1 MTTDSQQ
8 GAIEVAAAVIERPDG
23 HFLMA
28 SRPEGKAYAG
38 WWEFPGGKVEAGETA
53 REALQRE
60 LLEELGIEVTE
71 AVPWLNRSF
80 VYPHAHV
87 MLRFF
92 RVTAWV
98 GEPHPREGQT
108 FAWTTAHAPSVT
120 PILPANGPIL
130 KALQL
135 PLEYAISTAEKL
147 GIPEFLDRLD
157 KRLAQG
163 LRFVQLRE
171 KTLPKEELAVLAREV
186 AARCREHQALLAIN
200 GDIALAQSLE
210 AGLQLSGK
218 QLMNLSERPD
228 LVWIGASCHNEEEL
242 AQAAALELDWALIS
256 PVLPTPT
263 HPGAPALGW
272 DKTAQLL
279 RNSPIPVY
287 ALGGMKLDDLAHARS
302 LGAHGIALSSA
313 AWK

>member
-1 MTTDSQQ
+1 
-8 GAIEVAAAVIERPDG
+8 
-23 HFLMA
+23 MA

-53 REALQRE
+53 RQALQRE
-60 LLEELGIEVTE
+60 LQEELGIEVTE
-71 AVPWLNRSF
+71 AWPWLNRSH
-80 VYPHAHV
+80 VYPHAHE

-92 RVTAWV
+92 RVTGWV
-98 GEPHPREGQT
+98 GEPHPCEGQT
-108 FAWTTAHAPSVT
+108 FSWTKAGLPSVS

-135 PLEYAISTAEKL
+135 PLEYAISNAEKL
-147 GIPEFLDRLD
+147 GIPQFLQRLD
-157 KRLAQG
+157 QRLAQG

-171 KTLPKEELAVLAREV
+171 KTLPKAELSALAREV

-200 GDIALAQSLE
+200 GDFSLAQFLE
-210 AGLQLSGK
+210 AGLQLSAS
-218 QLMNLSERPD
+218 QLMGLATRPD
-228 LVWIGASCHNEEEL
+228 LAWVGASCHNHDEL
-242 AQAAALELDWALIS
+242 AKAAALELDWALIS

-272 DKTAQLL
+272 DHTEQCLQNCTL
-279 RNSPIPVY
+279 PIY
-287 ALGGMKLDDLAHARS
+287 ALGGLNPHDLAHARRI
-302 LGAHGIALSSA
+302 GAHGIALSSA